1 MIAPAILDQ
10 CSERFAREPNIV
22 AVWILGS
29 AVTDRLREDSDVDFA
44 IYYTPGTVRDL
55 AAHGALV
62 LDLERVL
69 GRTVDLG
76 QLSSRNVVYAMQAT
90 QQGELLYARDPLEA
104 TAFTGRMQSLY
115 LDLKH
120 DRKVVEDA
128 YCA

>member
-1 MIAPAILDQ
+1 MIDPAILKK
-10 CSERFAREPNIV
+10 CIERFAREPNIM

-29 AVTDRLREDSDVDFA
+29 AVTDRLRDDSDVDFA

-55 AAHGALV
+55 AAYGGLV

-76 QLSSRNVVYAMQAT
+76 QLSSRNVVYAVQAT
-90 QQGELLYARDPLEA
+90 QKGELLYARDPGEA
-104 TAFTGRMQSLY
+104 TAFTGRIQSLY

-120 DRKVVEDA
+120 DRKIVEDA

>member
-1 MIAPAILDQ
+1 MIAPEILDN
-10 CSERFAREPNIV
+10 CIERFAREPNIM
-22 AVWILGS
+22 AVWMLGS

-44 IYYTPGTVRDL
+44 IYYKPGTVRDL
-55 AAHGALV
+55 AAYGALV

-76 QLSSRNVVYAMQAT
+76 QLRSRNLVYAVQAMQT
-90 QQGELLYARDPLEA
+90 GELLYARDPQKV

-115 LDLKH
+115 FDLKH

>member
-1 MIAPAILDQ
+1 MIAPAILDK
-10 CSERFAREPNIV
+10 CIERFAREPNIM
-22 AVWILGS
+22 AVWMLGS

-44 IYYTPGTVRDL
+44 IYYKPGTVRDL

-62 LDLERVL
+62 LDLERAL

-76 QLSSRNVVYAMQAT
+76 QLRSRNVVYAVQAT
-90 QQGELLYARDPLEA
+90 QKGELLYARDPQEA
-104 TAFTGRMQSLY
+104 IAFTGRMQSLY

-120 DRKVVEDA
+120 DRKIVEDA